1 MKINFAIPAKTLRI
15 GKSMNVN
22 HLFAQLRRLVQNS
35 LISHKMKPLKSPEQ
49 LDAETKSF
57 ILKTF
62 CIILALVSALFSY
75 SIIFIQQPLFNE
87 APADKQILSILG
99 VVMTQ
104 IFTILSVILTG
115 KSSTPPPP
123 QMYNPCQPMG
133 MQPQGFGMTPYSP
146 MSQNLD
152 NSTSGFSIDP
162 TRAWTPPPPP
172 TTPPTLESDD
182 ERERMAHARAD
193 NV

>member
-1 MKINFAIPAKTLRI
+1 
-15 GKSMNVN
+15 MNVN

-133 MQPQGFGMTPYSP
+133 MQPNLGMPIYSP
-146 MSQNLD
+146 MSQNFD
-152 NSTSGFSIDP
+152 NPTSGFSIDP
-162 TRAWTPPPPP
+162 TKAWTPPPPP
-172 TTPPTLESDD
+172 TTPPTLESDE